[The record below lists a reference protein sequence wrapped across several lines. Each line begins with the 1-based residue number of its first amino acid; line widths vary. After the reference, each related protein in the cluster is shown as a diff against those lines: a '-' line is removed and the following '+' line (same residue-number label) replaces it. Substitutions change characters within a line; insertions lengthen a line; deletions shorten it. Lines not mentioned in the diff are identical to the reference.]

1 MDEAS
6 FTPGMVLAGKYEL
19 VRPLGSGGMGE
30 VFEGLHQALGKRVA
44 IKVLRSYAAEHPE
57 YRKRFE
63 REARA
68 AASLRSPH
76 VAQVTDVEVLEDGRP
91 FIVMEYLEGRDLND
105 ELELRGSLPVSEAV
119 DYILQTCTAM
129 SEAHGKGI
137 VHRDLKP
144 HNLYLTDH
152 GGGRR
157 VKVLDFG
164 ISKVDE
170 GDASVTAT
178 SVAMGTPLYMAPEQ
192 MRSAK
197 HVDARADIWSLGVI
211 LYELL
216 AGRPPF
222 DGENPTAVIAAVTV
236 DTPKPL
242 REHRPDVPEGLERVV
257 MQMLEKN
264 KALRQ
269 NNVFELGHALAPF
282 STAGTWEANAPST
295 SARGSLTSIPPA
307 TASAHSVDGLSATAR
322 RDTAASWSTHGA
334 RRALRRRQ
342 TNTILVT
349 AGALTVLGIVGGVWA
364 TRDRMPEPAADIAPT
379 TSPVVESNEVDEPDE
394 VPAPEPL
401 ASTTATAS
409 AKPAAVPPPRNPVRL
424 GPKPVQPPAPVPPAK
439 KAPPPPPPPPGGT
452 NPDLL

>member
-6 FTPGMVLAGKYEL
+6 FTPGMLLAGKYEV

-30 VFEGLHQALGKRVA
+30 VFEGRHKALGKRVA
-44 IKVLRSYAAEHPE
+44 IKVLRADASNNPE
-57 YRKRFE
+57 YRQRFE

-76 VAQVTDVEVLEDGRP
+76 VAQVTDVETLEDGRP

-105 ELELRGSLPVSEAV
+105 ELDLRGSLPVAEAV
-119 DYILQTCTAM
+119 DYVLQTCTAM

-152 GGGRR
+152 GDGRR
-157 VKVLDFG
+157 IKVLDFG

-242 REHRPDVPEGLERVV
+242 REHRPDVPEGLEKVV

-269 NNVFELGHALAPF
+269 GSVLELGHALAPF
-282 STAGTWEANAPST
+282 SSAGTWEASMPAMSSRRSHPAPSAT
-295 SARGSLTSIPPA
+295 VSAR
-307 TASAHSVDGLSATAR
+307 SVDGLSGAAR
-322 RDTAASWSTHGA
+322 NDTAASWSTQGA
-334 RRALRRRQ
+334 RRARRRRQ
-342 TNTILVT
+342 TTTVLMA
-349 AGALTVLGIVGGVWA
+349 AGVVTVLGVVGGIWA
-364 TRDRMPEPAADIAPT
+364 TRETMPEPAAEVVP
-379 TSPVVESNEVDEPDE
+379 SPPPVVDADADELEEPE
-394 VPAPEPL
+394 APAPEPE
-401 ASTTATAS
+401 ASATATAT
-409 AKPAAVPPPRNPVRL
+409 AKPAALPPRPPAPI
-424 GPKPVQPPAPVPPAK
+424 GPKPVEPPAPPAPVK
-439 KAPPPPPPPPGGT
+439 KAPPPPPPPSGT